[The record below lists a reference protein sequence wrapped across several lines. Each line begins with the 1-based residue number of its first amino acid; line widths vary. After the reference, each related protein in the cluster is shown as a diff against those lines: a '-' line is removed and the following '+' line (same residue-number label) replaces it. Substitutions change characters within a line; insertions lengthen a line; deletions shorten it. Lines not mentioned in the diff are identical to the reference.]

1 MEINTTL
8 KFVQTAIYSSL
19 ILVLVS
25 AIKFNTIRRDYSYF
39 FGFVFAILIATIGDD
54 LLRPKFVSKN
64 NNSIYNVYTM
74 LELPFCA
81 YILYQFHFKKIPK
94 KLITF
99 AAIIFYSV
107 ILWEIY
113 NSGINVSFRISS
125 YFASFLEIA
134 ICIYTLIDLLE
145 NPNESLIYKSVP
157 FWFSLG
163 FLLYNA
169 GTTFLFLLLDKLY
182 SLDES
187 FASVAFFTLNS
198 IFSIL
203 FYIFLAISILC
214 LKPKTPSS

>member
-1 MEINTTL
+1 M
-8 KFVQTAIYSSL
+8 
-19 ILVLVS
+19 
-25 AIKFNTIRRDYSYF
+25 
-39 FGFVFAILIATIGDD
+39 
-54 LLRPKFVSKN
+54 
-64 NNSIYNVYTM
+64 M
-74 LELPFCA
+74 ELPFCV
-81 YILYQFHFKKIPK
+81 YILYQFHFKKISK
-94 KLITF
+94 KLITIV
-99 AAIIFYSV
+99 AIIFYSV
-107 ILWEIY
+107 ILWEIC
-113 NSGINVSFRISS
+113 NTGITFSFRISN
-125 YFASFLEIA
+125 YLASFFEIV
-134 ICIYTLIDLLE
+134 ICIYTLFDLLE

-214 LKPKTPSS
+214 LKPKTLSS